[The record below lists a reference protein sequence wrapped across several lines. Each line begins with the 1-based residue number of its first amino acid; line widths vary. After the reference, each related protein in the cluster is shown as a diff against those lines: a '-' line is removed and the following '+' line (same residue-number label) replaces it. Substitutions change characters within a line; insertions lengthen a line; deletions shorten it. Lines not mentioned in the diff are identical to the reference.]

1 MRTGL
6 LLLPSRPATELVD
19 LAVGA
24 ERLGYDDFWLADERF
39 FREVYTVL
47 GLAAARTSRLRLGPG
62 VTDPYSRHPALTA
75 MAIATLDEV
84 SAGRAILGLGAGVSG
99 FRELGV
105 DAARSAV
112 AIREAVTLIRGLLAG
127 QTVTLKGEQVS
138 FVDGR
143 LDVRAPRQT
152 YRSTSRPSATPAVA
166 WPGGLPTA
174 PIMQGCVAEPLVR
187 FFKERVAEGASRP
200 DGRGRRSWW
209 RGSTCASPTTWCG
222 ARRHAPTIVRSLL
235 APTARLFTFT
245 APGWRCPP
253 TLREA
258 VLRLSTR
265 TTRRRCAGAAGPR
278 RLRRGARRGAGRRR
292 GGRRLAR
299 RRRHVPR
306 ARAAHGVSG
315 GAARG
320 HREYDRTVSDR
331 RHAAGAARSREELT
345 DAGALRDHDAE
356 AGREAR
362 GLRAVAARIRL
373 SGGEDAAVDRELS
386 HPPHRGRSPAPSRPD
401 GHIERIEVRDKE
413 QYARIR
419 LAGRPG
425 RSGSSTTYLERPKNS
440 SSGPSPSNRDA

>member
-6 LLLPSRPATELVD
+6 LLLPSRPAAELVD

-143 LDVRAPRQT
+143 LDVRAPRADVPIYIASQ
-152 YRSTSRPSATPAVA
+152 RDAGCRVA
-166 WPGGLPTA
+166 GRVADGA
-174 PIMQGCVAEPLVR
+174 IMQGCVAEPLVR
-187 FFKERVAEGASRP
+187 FFQERVAEGARRA
-200 DGRGRRSWW
+200 GRDAGGVELVARINVCI
-209 RGSTCASPTTWCG
+209 TDDVG
-222 ARRHAPTIVRSLL
+222 AARDVMRPTIVRSLL
-235 APTARLFTFT
+235 AQRPDFFTFT
-245 APGWRCPP
+245 AAGLALPP

-258 VLRLSTR
+258 VLRLSYTHDPAPLLALAPLVPDAFVEAV
-265 TTRRRCAGAAGPR
+265 TLCGPPATVAAGV
-278 RLRRGARRGAGRRR
+278 A
-292 GGRRLAR
+292 RLAR
-299 RRRHVPR
+299 SGIGQLMVYPVAPR
-306 ARAAHGVSG
+306 GDIAS
-315 GAARG
+315 
-320 HREYDRTVSDR
+320 T
-331 RHAAGAARSREELT
+331 
-345 DAGALRDHDAE
+345 
-356 AGREAR
+356 
-362 GLRAVAARIRL
+362 
-373 SGGEDAAVDRELS
+373 
-386 HPPHRGRSPAPSRPD
+386 
-401 GHIERIEVRDKE
+401 IERFQTDVMPQVRRD
-413 QYARIR
+413 
-419 LAGRPG
+419 
-425 RSGSSTTYLERPKNS
+425 LERS
-440 SSGPSPSNRDA
+440 